1 MQREYETQVLEFDED
16 EVIKTLRKLGAK
28 EEPEILQKR
37 WVLGNNENGNWIRL
51 RESGG
56 KTTLCHKK
64 KLDKSISGTREI
76 EVEVGDFDKMADL
89 LMNLELFKEKYY
101 QENKRKLF
109 ELDGI
114 EFTIDSWPL
123 IPKKLEIEGKSEA
136 KVRDGLELI
145 GLAGKDEGHIGMKE
159 IYRRHGLDIHSFE
172 RLTFDTKPTKANF
185 TLDI

>member
-1 MQREYETQVLEFDED
+1 M
-16 EVIKTLRKLGAK
+16 
-28 EEPEILQKR
+28 QKR

-51 RESGG
+51 RKSGDR
-56 KTTLCHKK
+56 TTLCHKK
-64 KLDKSISGTREI
+64 KIDKSISGTREI

-89 LMNLELFKEKYY
+89 LVNLDLFEEKYY

-109 ELDGI
+109 LFNGI

-123 IPKKLEIEGKSEA
+123 IPKKLEIEAKSEA
-136 KVRDGLELI
+136 KVREGLELL

-159 IYRRHGLDIHSFE
+159 IYRRYGMDIHSFKK
-172 RLTFDTKPTKANF
+172 LTFDTKPTKCNF